1 MGVADRTR
9 VAGSIRAK
17 LDQIR
22 DSDSIEVPVDAWA
35 RREEPEIRELIVM
48 SYWPM
53 VTRVVG
59 RIRQGLPPH
68 VRIEEDDLRT
78 YGVLGLYKAIDRFD
92 ADLGF
97 HFDKFASNFVRGA
110 VLDELRSQD
119 WAPRS
124 LRKRQKDMERSAGEL
139 HSELGRPALDDE
151 LAERLKW
158 TIHDISITR
167 KQIDAAWP
175 RSLDELRGEA
185 DRDLYAV
192 VADAQGNPEEHAIET
207 LDSHEN
213 DRSMILVDKV
223 TTFIDTMPPQK
234 KVVAIFCYYL
244 DMKQSEVASVLGI
257 PESRVSS
264 LHLSI
269 LTDIHDRLS
278 GLLVLQD

>member
-1 MGVADRTR
+1 MGAFGQTQV

-17 LDQIR
+17 LDKMR
-22 DSDSIEVPVDAWA
+22 DDVIEIPHDAWD
-35 RREEPEIRELIVM
+35 RREDPQVRELIILAN
-48 SYWPM
+48 WPM

-92 ADLGF
+92 ADKG
-97 HFDKFASNFVRGA
+97 HAFDKFASNFVRGA

-124 LRKRQKDMERSAGEL
+124 LRKRQKDMERCTSEL
-139 HSELGRPALDDE
+139 AAELGRPPEDSE
-151 LAERLKW
+151 IAERLKW
-158 TIHDISITR
+158 TIHDISSTR
-167 KQIDAAWP
+167 KQVDAAWP

-185 DRDLYAV
+185 DRDLYSV
-192 VADAQGNPEEHAIET
+192 VADAQGQPEQHAIET

-213 DRSMILVDKV
+213 DRSMLLVDKV
-223 TTFIDTMPPQK
+223 TTFIESMPPQK
-234 KVVAIFCYYL
+234 RVVAIFCYYL
-244 DMKQSEVASVLGI
+244 DMKQSDVASILGI

-264 LHLSI
+264 LHLGI
-269 LTDIHDRLS
+269 LTDIHNRLRD
-278 GLLVLQD
+278 LMILQE